1 MIGARKSAA
10 SFEIPTATSWRSAS
24 QYLPNR
30 GMSVQATATQVA
42 DRPDLRPLRAVESH
56 RLASQ
61 VAESAIELARC
72 LRDLPTAEAA
82 FVAYEWFRRPRVEM
96 ISGAAAR
103 TNQAKAG
110 KAAPGQRDAVT

>member
-42 DRPDLRPLRAVESH
+42 DRPDLRPLRAVEPH

-61 VAESAIELARC
+61 AAESAIELVRS
-72 LRDLPTAEAA
+72 LRDLPTAPAA
-82 FVAYEWFRRPRVEM
+82 FAAHEM
-96 ISGAAAR
+96 INGAAAQ
-103 TNQAKAG
+103 TNQAQ
-110 KAAPGQRDAVT
+110 AAPGRRQRP